1 MYKLLVLTP
10 IIFLTACMGKVSNST
25 TQDAKQQLSQQNVAV
40 LTDVCLTQ
48 KTTSYNRLLAPNS
61 QAAAQHMTNLLVQQL
76 QQKNVPITQA
86 VSHYSCGFVTRK
98 SPVPIG
104 RAKAG
109 AIDINGTPYYS
120 PSAYQLPIEIQPFL
134 KLSKSVFSGTHVA
147 DEHRFMKLNSQYKQ
161 TFLGINHDEAA
172 KLKSY
177 FGTSKLLML
186 QAYGQA
192 PTTEQRIA
200 TTALGLLTQSGLG
213 DSAGQYYVLSLV
225 DLDTQRILW
234 TKYDKFKGDLYKND
248 TVSFDIPDLLDP
260 LF

>member
-10 IIFLTACMGKVSNST
+10 MILLTACMGKVSNSS
-25 TQDAKQQLSQQNVAV
+25 TQDAKQQLSQQRIAV

-61 QAAAQHMTNLLVQQL
+61 QAAAQHMNNLLVQQL
-76 QQKNVPITQA
+76 QQKNVPVTQV

-98 SPVPIG
+98 STSTLQ
-104 RAKAG
+104 AKAG

-147 DEHRFMKLNSQYKQ
+147 DESRFIKLNSQYKQ
-161 TFLGINHDEAA
+161 TFLGINHEEAS
-172 KLKSY
+172 KLKGY

-192 PTTEQRIA
+192 PTTEQKIV

-213 DSAGQYYVLSLV
+213 DSAGQYYVLSLI
-225 DLDTQRILW
+225 DLDTQRIIW
-234 TKYDKFKGDLYKND
+234 TKSDKFKGELYQND
-248 TVSFDIPDLLDP
+248 TVSFDIPDVLDP